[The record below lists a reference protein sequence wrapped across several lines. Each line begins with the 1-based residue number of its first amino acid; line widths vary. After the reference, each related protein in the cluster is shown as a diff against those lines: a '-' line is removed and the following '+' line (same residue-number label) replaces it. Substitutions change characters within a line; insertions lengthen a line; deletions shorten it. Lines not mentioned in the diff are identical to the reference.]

1 MLNVL
6 GAKDVISLKVLFSVF
21 LLNTKTLYACSYA
34 GKVASYSLL
43 VAHKFPCRPTL
54 WLKTLSIGV
63 TNMRLF
69 CYIAQINLSNI

>member
-21 LLNTKTLYACSYA
+21 LLNTKTLLRWQ
-34 GKVASYSLL
+34 VASYSLL